1 MVFSERKSISLGLYL
16 ALLVFACIIYV
27 TPIPGAPNIRIDAIA
42 LLILYVNFYRPVA
55 WPLSLGFC
63 TGLLQDLVAFA
74 PLGQHA
80 LGLVFICFMAPWFR
94 DSLRMLPPLK
104 QLPLIIFMLLFL
116 KFLSGWVTALNLGI
130 LPNINAIWAVLLTS
144 IFWPMLIG
152 LFESSPKI
160 RRVAS

>member
-1 MVFSERKSISLGLYL
+1 MVFSERKFISPGLYL
-16 ALLVFACIIYV
+16 LLLVVACVIYI

-42 LLILYVNFYRPVA
+42 LLVLYVSFYRPVG

-80 LGLVFICFMAPWFR
+80 LGLVCICFIAPWIR
-94 DSLRMLPPLK
+94 DSLRMLTPLK
-104 QLPLIIFMLLFL
+104 QLPLIISILLFL
-116 KFLSGWVTALNLGI
+116 KFLFSWVTALNLGI
-130 LPNINAIWAVLLTS
+130 LPNLSAIWAVLLTALL
-144 IFWPMLIG
+144 WPILIS

-160 RRVAS
+160 RRSVT